1 MAVTF
6 HADRIDLAHVCWRAG
21 ARPELRRFESYR
33 RQGDD
38 AEALRRLRGAR
49 RLGRTRCATLL
60 PASEYQVLQVEAP
73 NVPADELKAALRW
86 RIKDMLDMRLEAA
99 TVESVVIPSASTGGR
114 LPQVFAVAAANDVIR
129 ARARPF
135 VVAGLPLEVVD
146 IPELAQRN
154 VAALLEDENRGLA
167 TLVFDE
173 DGGLLTLTYRGELC
187 AYRRIDLRAGQ
198 IAQVDPERR
207 DPVVERIALEL
218 QRSLDSFDRQFN
230 FISVS
235 RVSIAEVAGAPWLI
249 PALAAASYVPV
260 ETLDLG
266 RAVDLSAVAELRDA
280 PRQAAALQCIGAAL
294 RPGGDAA

>member
-1 MAVTF
+1 MGVVF
-6 HADRIDLAHVCWRAG
+6 HADRIDLAHVCWRDG
-21 ARPELRRFESYR
+21 GRPELCRFESYR

-38 AEALRRLRGAR
+38 AEALKRLRGAR
-49 RLGRTRCATLL
+49 RLGRYRCATLL
-60 PASEYQVLQVEAP
+60 PASDYQVLQVEAP

-129 ARARPF
+129 ARAKPF
-135 VVAGLPLEVVD
+135 AAAGLSLEVVD
-146 IPELAQRN
+146 IPEFAQRN
-154 VAALLEDENRGLA
+154 VAALLEDENRGLVS
-167 TLVFDE
+167 LVFDD

-187 AYRRIDLRAGQ
+187 AHRRIDLHAGQ

-207 DPVVERIALEL
+207 DPLVERIALEL

-230 FISVS
+230 FISIS

-280 PRQAAALQCIGAAL
+280 PRQAAALQCVGAAL
-294 RPGGDAA
+294 RPAGV

>member
-6 HADRIDLAHVCWRAG
+6 HADRIDLAHVCWHDG
-21 ARPELRRFESYR
+21 GRPELRRFESYR

-38 AEALRRLRGAR
+38 AEALKRLRGAR
-49 RLGRTRCATLL
+49 RLGRYRCATLL
-60 PASEYQVLQVEAP
+60 PASDYQVLQVEAP

-86 RIKDMLDMRLEAA
+86 RIKDMLDIRLEAA

-114 LPQVFAVAAANDVIR
+114 LPQVFAVAAASDAIR
-129 ARARPF
+129 ARAKPF
-135 VVAGLPLEVVD
+135 VAAGLPLEVVD

-167 TLVFDE
+167 TLVFDGG
-173 DGGLLTLTYRGELC
+173 GGLLTLTYRGELC

-198 IAQVDPERR
+198 IAEVEPERR
-207 DPVVERIALEL
+207 DPLVERIALEL

-235 RVSIAEVAGAPWLI
+235 RVSIAEVPGAPWLI

-280 PRQAAALQCIGAAL
+280 PSQAAALQCIGAAL
-294 RPGGDAA
+294 RPAGDAA